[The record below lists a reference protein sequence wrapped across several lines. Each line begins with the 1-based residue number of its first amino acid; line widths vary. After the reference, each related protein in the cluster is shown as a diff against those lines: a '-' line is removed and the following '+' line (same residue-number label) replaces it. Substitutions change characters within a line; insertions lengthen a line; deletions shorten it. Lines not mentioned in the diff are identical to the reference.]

1 MLKEDLSL
9 LVKELYAAAR
19 NQQLYGSMGDV
30 NDDFA
35 LRAAGAVDGYA
46 GDGASVVQLPP
57 SARTLNI

>member
-35 LRAAGAVDGYA
+35 LRAAGAVDGA